1 MLNIDQVNHMFQH
14 WSSFGWVQHTSLLM
28 FHLSSSLTICSF
40 VFSMSLNQKP
50 FVCTSYEKETMSCQC
65 WQPNFEALFSKDK
78 KKKSPNLSLCQS
90 VPWHIQFTL
99 NCSAPWLPPKARLQ
113 LSFFSHCGLPQLNSD
128 FFGGGV
134 ISRRLYNRRLTAD
147 WQKWSLVWL
156 KTALT
161 GVCSIY

>member
-1 MLNIDQVNHMFQH
+1 MLNIDQIIRMFQH

-28 FHLSSSLTICSF
+28 FHLSSFRTIYSTKNP
-40 VFSMSLNQKP
+40 L
-50 FVCTSYEKETMSCQC
+50 
-65 WQPNFEALFSKDK
+65 
-78 KKKSPNLSLCQS
+78 S
-90 VPWHIQFTL
+90 VPLMKKRPWVVSADNQTL
-99 NCSAPWLPPKARLQ
+99 KLCSQQQQKNLLTYLCVKGFSDIFSSLWIVLHLGCPPKQ
-113 LSFFSHCGLPQLNSD
+113 GSNFLSFPTGLPQLNSD